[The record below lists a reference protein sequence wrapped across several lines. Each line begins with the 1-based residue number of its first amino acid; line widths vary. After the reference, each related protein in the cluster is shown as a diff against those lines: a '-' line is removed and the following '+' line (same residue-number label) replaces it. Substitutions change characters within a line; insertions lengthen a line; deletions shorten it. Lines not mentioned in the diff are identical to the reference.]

1 MPVAL
6 SSFRESQSLW
16 LRSIYAGC
24 LVPAGAPGH
33 HTGVGLPSATT
44 CHTCPPLTDSFA
56 CCSSLPG
63 LHFRGRKSTNGFS
76 SSDYKMFI
84 WSRQQYSETENF
96 FFFADCEG
104 AACTKSPTRGE
115 HIALLEGKESF
126 EDSLHGQNS
135 VYNWGESAIIFIW
148 TFVINWVY
156 QGIYFIS

>member
-96 FFFADCEG
+96 FFFLL
-104 AACTKSPTRGE
+104 TVRG
-115 HIALLEGKESF
+115 
-126 EDSLHGQNS
+126 LH
-135 VYNWGESAIIFIW
+135 VPRAPLGESILLSQKERRALRIHYMVRTLFIIGEKVPLFL
-148 TFVINWVY
+148 F
-156 QGIYFIS
+156 GLL